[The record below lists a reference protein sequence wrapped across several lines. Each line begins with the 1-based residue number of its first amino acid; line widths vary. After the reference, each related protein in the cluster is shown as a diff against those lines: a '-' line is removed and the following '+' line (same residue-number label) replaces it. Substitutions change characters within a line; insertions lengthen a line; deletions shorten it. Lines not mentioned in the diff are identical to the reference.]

1 MTTVERSVGSG
12 SSIDFTLSQEDK
24 VVSEVVVVGY
34 GTQRKSDVTG
44 NIATVKGAAIADK
57 PVQSFD
63 AALAGRAAG
72 VQITV
77 PNGVLNNPPVFR
89 IRGTNSI
96 NLSSYPLIVI
106 DGIVT
111 FTGDISQTLSAS
123 NVLSNIN
130 PSDIESMDIL
140 KDAAATAI
148 YGSRAANGVVI
159 ITTKK
164 GKRGKAKVTYDGW
177 VGWTKPTRMWEVL
190 NAEQYMAMKNEGLT
204 NIGAAIRYLP
214 TNGPDGNPI
223 DTDWGDVVYRTG
235 FSHSHNLSV
244 GGGNE
249 ATSYYLSFGYTDQ
262 EGILRKNDFD
272 RKTLRFNIDHKIN
285 NWFTVGVNA
294 SYANELNKAAQ
305 NSGSLPGAAFASAG
319 VGRLAIT
326 LPPNVGVYNND
337 GSYNLNGNAVGKM
350 NNIENITFWNP
361 QPILDLNYSNTE
373 NNRMIASVYAVIKPI
388 KDVTFRSSYGIDY
401 LLSDNKQFQNKIQG
415 DGFANGGTAFST
427 LSKNKRWTFTNT
439 LQLDKT
445 IASKH
450 SVSVLV
456 GSEQQRTVSEGFGLA
471 RQTLSDDYFTVLQGG
486 FSTPLTAGLGL
497 GENYLTSYFGR
508 VNYDYKKKYFIAGSF
523 RRDGYSAFASGR
535 KYGTFYSVSGS
546 WDISRENF
554 WSTNLSKTINSFK
567 LRASYG
573 KVGNV
578 GGIGNFDAY
587 SFYSF
592 GIYNGGPTMF
602 FSQGGNPGLTWETSK
617 KLDIGFSFG
626 LFNNLI
632 TGEFAYYKNNIN
644 GLLLGI
650 PNAPSTGMPNQV
662 LTNVGEMFNKGW
674 ELTLNAS
681 PFRGKTFSW
690 NTSFNLTYNKNEV
703 VKLVDGVPFIT
714 TATSLETPS
723 ITMPGY
729 PIGMIYVVETRGVD
743 PATGRRIFV
752 RADGREVLY
761 NHQASVAQRWT
772 YRDDGTVAPAI
783 NPGVDQK
790 VWKNSSPKF
799 FGGFDILSATIISS

>member
-1 MTTVERSVGSG
+1 
-12 SSIDFTLSQEDK
+12 
-24 VVSEVVVVGY
+24 
-34 GTQRKSDVTG
+34 
-44 NIATVKGAAIADK
+44 
-57 PVQSFD
+57 
-63 AALAGRAAG
+63 
-72 VQITV
+72 
-77 PNGVLNNPPVFR
+77 
-89 IRGTNSI
+89 
-96 NLSSYPLIVI
+96 
-106 DGIVT
+106 
-111 FTGDISQTLSAS
+111 
-123 NVLSNIN
+123 
-130 PSDIESMDIL
+130 
-140 KDAAATAI
+140 
-148 YGSRAANGVVI
+148 
-159 ITTKK
+159 
-164 GKRGKAKVTYDGW
+164 
-177 VGWTKPTRMWEVL
+177 
-190 NAEQYMAMKNEGLT
+190 
-204 NIGAAIRYLP
+204 
-214 TNGPDGNPI
+214 
-223 DTDWGDVVYRTG
+223 
-235 FSHSHNLSV
+235 
-244 GGGNE
+244 
-249 ATSYYLSFGYTDQ
+249 
-262 EGILRKNDFD
+262 
-272 RKTLRFNIDHKIN
+272 
-285 NWFTVGVNA
+285 
-294 SYANELNKAAQ
+294 
-305 NSGSLPGAAFASAG
+305 
-319 VGRLAIT
+319 
-326 LPPNVGVYNND
+326 
-337 GSYNLNGNAVGKM
+337 
-350 NNIENITFWNP
+350 
-361 QPILDLNYSNTE
+361 
-373 NNRMIASVYAVIKPI
+373 
-388 KDVTFRSSYGIDY
+388 
-401 LLSDNKQFQNKIQG
+401 
-415 DGFANGGTAFST
+415 
-427 LSKNKRWTFTNT
+427 
-439 LQLDKT
+439 
-445 IASKH
+445 
-450 SVSVLV
+450 
-456 GSEQQRTVSEGFGLA
+456 
-471 RQTLSDDYFTVLQGG
+471 
-486 FSTPLTAGLGL
+486 
-497 GENYLTSYFGR
+497 
-508 VNYDYKKKYFIAGSF
+508 
-523 RRDGYSAFASGR
+523 DGYSAFASGR